1 MRRSTDRILTTHV
14 GSLPRPA
21 SLLDLMKSGERGHGL
36 DGAVTRAVD
45 AAVRQQ
51 IAHGADVVTDGEQG
65 KASFGYLTE
74 RLTGFEPRPG
84 ARAELWSAE
93 VRAFREYHAEY
104 CRRAM
109 TGGSVVALEPLVCVG
124 PATYRGH
131 AAIARD
137 IANLTAW
144 NPSSTWCAGPPN
156 GSVLIREGFHT
167 RTRAGTEAPAAV
179 ACVRCR
185 TRIQRLRAERRSS
198 PGFTPAGN
206 SPYMKRREA
215 GHYPGSTGPCSAGM
229 AQGRR

>member
-156 GSVLIREGFHT
+156 GSVLIREGSVPEPGPVRRHPQPSP
-167 RTRAGTEAPAAV
+167 AYVVAQESSGSAPNGDPAPASRQPGTA
-179 ACVRCR
+179 R
-185 TRIQRLRAERRSS
+185 T
-198 PGFTPAGN
+198 
-206 SPYMKRREA
+206 
-215 GHYPGSTGPCSAGM
+215 
-229 AQGRR
+229 